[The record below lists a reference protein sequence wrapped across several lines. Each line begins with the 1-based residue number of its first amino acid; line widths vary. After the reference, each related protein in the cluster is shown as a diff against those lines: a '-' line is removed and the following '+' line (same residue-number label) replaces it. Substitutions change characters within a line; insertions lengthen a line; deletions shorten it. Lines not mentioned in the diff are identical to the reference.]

1 MKIGRIT
8 CVVLVVSFFAALAV
22 PSAAAFG
29 CKGHEVVAFIAE
41 DHLDPQARA
50 MVTEILATAPINAE
64 LRRYCGDSGLDAFV
78 DASTWADDERS
89 VRPETAGWHYI
100 DIPRRAPQGDIM
112 QYCPPSTG
120 CIVTAIAAQ
129 LIVLRNQAA
138 SPRERADALRFIIH
152 LVGDLHQPLHT
163 TTNDDRGGN
172 CVPVAYFDRAP
183 QETNPEKEDYRPN
196 LHGVWDTN
204 IIERFAQ
211 GRPSRQVASEL
222 EEKFK
227 TQIAAWESEKV
238 AVHAWVFES
247 HQVAEDVVYG
257 RLPTQVAVEKPQEVN
272 SCSDDDHIGT
282 RMLKLHE
289 QIGEDYEIAAET
301 VAQTQLAKAG
311 ARLAALLNS
320 LWP

>member
-1 MKIGRIT
+1 MKIGRLA
-8 CVVLVVSFFAALAV
+8 CVVPLVSSFAAVAV
-22 PSAAAFG
+22 PSAAGFG
-29 CKGHEVVAFIAE
+29 CTGHQVVAFIAE
-41 DHLDPQARA
+41 DHLEPHARA
-50 MVTEILATAPINAE
+50 MVMQILAAAPIDPG
-64 LRRYCGDSGLDAFV
+64 LRRYCGDSGVDRFV
-78 DASTWADDERS
+78 DSSTWADDERG
-89 VRPETAGWHYI
+89 VRPETSGWHFV
-100 DIPRRAPQGDIM
+100 DIPRRAPLGDIM
-112 QYCPPSTG
+112 KYCPPSAG
-120 CIVTAIAAQ
+120 CILTAITSE
-129 LIVLRNQAA
+129 LSVLSNQAA

-183 QETNPEKEDYRPN
+183 EETNPEKEDYRPN

-227 TQIAAWESEKV
+227 TQIQAWESEKA
-238 AVHAWVFES
+238 AVNAWALES
-247 HQVAEDVVYG
+247 HALAEAVVYG
-257 RLPTQVAVEKPQEVN
+257 DLPAQIAIEKPQEVN
-272 SCSDDDHIGT
+272 SCADDDHIAA

-301 VAQTQLAKAG
+301 AVETQLAKAG
-311 ARLAALLNS
+311 ARLAGLLNS

>member
-1 MKIGRIT
+1 MKIGRVT
-8 CVVLVVSFFAALAV
+8 GAALVVSFYAALAV

-29 CKGHEVVAFIAE
+29 CKGHEIVAFIAE
-41 DHLDPQARA
+41 DRLDAHARA
-50 MVTEILATAPINAE
+50 MVREILATAPINAE

-100 DIPRRAPQGDIM
+100 DIPRLVPQGDLM
-112 QYCPPSTG
+112 QFCPPSTG

-138 SPRERADALRFIIH
+138 SPQERADALRFIIH

-172 CVPVAYFDRAP
+172 CVPVAYFGRAP
-183 QETNPEKEDYRPN
+183 EETNPGKEDYRPN

-204 IIERFAQ
+204 IVERFAQ

-222 EEKFK
+222 EEEFK
-227 TQIAAWESEKV
+227 TQIAAWESETV
-238 AVHAWVFES
+238 AVNAWVLES
-247 HQVAEDVVYG
+247 HEVAEAVVYG
-257 RLPTQVAVEKPQEVN
+257 LLPTQIAVEKPQDVN

-289 QIGEDYEIAAET
+289 QIGEHYELAAET
-301 VAQTQLAKAG
+301 VVQTQLAKAG